1 MPGGAPGTLRSA
13 CGRRLRYRPAPTGR
27 RRLHAS
33 TPLQVSGRED
43 VAFALETGPRAGTLQ
58 VRAST
63 RGGEV
68 FERFFAAYDTAFVL
82 PDEKEGFDGF
92 LECLALNHG
101 GAHARLAAR
110 FGPFR
115 EWVLVAE
122 RDGDV
127 VGGANFICHPV
138 AARDGSLLLAMNLNY
153 VFVSPAHRG
162 RGHLRDMVEAS
173 RALARMSFD
182 GDGVAG
188 LPLLLFIELNDPL
201 RMSAEDYA
209 RDSAIAGVDQFDRV
223 AIWARLGARILD
235 FPYLQP
241 PLSAAQA
248 ADGGLMLGVLGADG
262 DALDACV
269 LGRHLERFF
278 AISVLKDGDARDNAA
293 AAAQLE
299 RCDAACSAG
308 GGFALLDPVPHLAG
322 LRAGAS
328 PAGGDGTAPGLRERL
343 AARASGK

>member
-1 MPGGAPGTLRSA
+1 M
-13 CGRRLRYRPAPTGR
+13 
-27 RRLHAS
+27 HAS
-33 TPLQVSGRED
+33 TLLHVSGRED
-43 VAFALETGPRAGTLQ
+43 AAFALETGPRAGTLQ

-101 GAHARLAAR
+101 DAHARLAAR

-138 AARDGSLLLAMNLNY
+138 ASHDGSTLLAMNLNY
-153 VFVSPAHRG
+153 VFVSPAHRC

-173 RALARMSFD
+173 RTLARMSFD
-182 GDGVAG
+182 GDDIAG

-209 RDSAIAGVDQFDRV
+209 RDSAVAGVDQFDRV

-241 PLSAAQA
+241 PLSAAQG
-248 ADGGLMLGVLGADG
+248 ADDGLMLGVLGAGG

-278 AISVLKDGDARDNAA
+278 AISVLKGGDARGNAA

-299 RCDAACSAG
+299 RCDAACAAG
-308 GGFALLDPVPHLAG
+308 GGFALLDPVPHLAD

-328 PAGGDGTAPGLRERL
+328 SAGDGGTSPGLRERL
-343 AARASGK
+343 AARANGE